1 MRPTPSSRLRTA
13 TSVSNTCARKYG
25 ERLVLFGNI
34 ELSDIESMEPAQFER
49 LVAQTLADGTRGQ
62 GRGFVLM
69 PSSAPNGR
77 QITPRIL
84 KNYET
89 MVRLAESFSS
99 MGVPPMS
106 RRAILPV
113 LPGR

>member
-1 MRPTPSSRLRTA
+1 M
-13 TSVSNTCARKYG
+13 SVSNTCVA
-25 ERLVLFGNI
+25 
-34 ELSDIESMEPAQFER
+34 SMATDWSSSGTSSFPTSSRWSRPTFER

-69 PSSAPNGR
+69 PSAAPNGR

-89 MVRLAESFSS
+89 MVRLAET
-99 MGVPPMS
+99 
-106 RRAILPV
+106 
-113 LPGR
+113 